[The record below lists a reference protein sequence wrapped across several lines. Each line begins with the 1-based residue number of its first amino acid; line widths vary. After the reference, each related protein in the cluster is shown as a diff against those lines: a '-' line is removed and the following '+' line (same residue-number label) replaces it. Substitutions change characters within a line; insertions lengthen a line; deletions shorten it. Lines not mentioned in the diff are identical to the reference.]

1 MAPFFTG
8 VGKNLAGFG
17 FGRESSGGA
26 SGTTVT
32 DEQTYVYSSNTV
44 VSASRPGPSAGK
56 EMQSVR
62 FYVQGAGGGANPT
75 GPGNTDQSGGFT
87 DYTHESNLQ
96 DTYKLVIGQGGKPA
110 SGGTAWGGGG
120 DGASMP
126 SRSQYGGGGGGGSF
140 VFYSPIT
147 SFTASNPY
155 HSSIVVCSG
164 GGGGAFN
171 DSLPSNRGGRGGT
184 STGEDGQRGTTG
196 GGNGG
201 GGTQV
206 GGGTGGTQ
214 YPSSNADAE
223 SGNDHQGGSG
233 NQSGYEFAGG
243 GGGGGYYGG
252 GAGGSCLSVCPG
264 PTRNGSGGGGSSFY
278 RSPEGTLNSWS
289 QGIDTSH
296 PKYDAA
302 RGSAGEPGKITIVWE
317 WLE

>member
-1 MAPFFTG
+1 M
-8 VGKNLAGFG
+8 
-17 FGRESSGGA
+17 
-26 SGTTVT
+26 
-32 DEQTYVYSSNTV
+32 
-44 VSASRPGPSAGK
+44 PGH
-56 EMQSVR
+56 
-62 FYVQGAGGGANPT
+62 
-75 GPGNTDQSGGFT
+75 GP
-87 DYTHESNLQ
+87 
-96 DTYKLVIGQGGKPA
+96 IWRRWW
-110 SGGTAWGGGG
+110 WGI
-120 DGASMP
+120 
-126 SRSQYGGGGGGGSF
+126 F
-140 VFYSPIT
+140 CFYSPIT

-171 DSLPSNRGGRGGT
+171 DGLPGNRGGRGGT

-252 GAGGSCLSVCPG
+252 GAGGSCISVCPG

-278 RSPEGTLNSWS
+278 RAPEGTLNSWS

-296 PKYDAA
+296 PKYDGA
-302 RGSAGEPGKITIVWE
+302 RGSAGEPGKSLLYGSGWSNPK
-317 WLE
+317 